1 MAENNLQEFND
12 GDVIGASDN
21 NQTVRALK
29 GNIVPRNEQGVAT
42 ARAGSLGTEEFP
54 FDELHVDEILLG
66 GAALDPAAGGGG
78 TADAALF
85 QNGVVNGQAPTDR
98 PGMCGW
104 LLQAGSGGVRIIA
117 SESNPLVVRVG
128 GEEYSQTAP
137 LVGGAPLPAVTATP
151 ASPDWELKV
160 ADNLGAGS
168 PDPGDSRSYY
178 NGYTVL
184 ATGAPFTYGEE
195 TADEEV
201 PESIGNLLI
210 FKVRGLTRT
219 PAFPVSQE
227 EYLMCERNPRI
238 GGRAAAR
245 RAIRAAFNTS
255 STGYAAG
262 NIEIALSGATTAEE
276 FKQVQPGYI
285 FVDPT
290 ASPWSI
296 LIQPRILGTTAHQLP
311 ATATTGDVIFQ
322 QSTQRWHNYEGAA
335 WVQKNWVF
343 LGITAIETVSE
354 VATVVGVAG
363 VRTEASLRKLYNF
376 ANLIHAPAGVW
387 NGDRQAFY
395 NGEVSG
401 TLITWSPPD
410 VSDVTLI
417 EGRSPQAFMSQ
428 RNELLRSRYQVD
440 ADELTI
446 HRLNRPTSRPGGTN
460 LFFAW
465 LDVET
470 EQTFSDDAP
479 PVIIPISVGRAFF
492 AHQHRNAVLLGTF
505 VQRNITETPTVPN
518 DPIVLSQDAA
528 VDVPAFWITR
538 LTATSTISDP
548 TIEAYTPRGSDITLF
563 SNSGRTASIDFENP
577 IGCPRRI
584 SATRNQV
591 TVTYTLP
598 TLSDIS
604 DLIDP
609 S

>member
-42 ARAGSLGTEEFP
+42 ARAGSLGTDEFP

-137 LVGGAPLPAVTATP
+137 LVGGTPLPEVTATP
-151 ASPDWELKV
+151 ASPDWELANPSNAV
-160 ADNLGAGS
+160 T
-168 PDPGDSRSYY
+168 PGPGESKSWYY
-178 NGYTVL
+178 GDTVL
-184 ATGAPFTYGEE
+184 ATAQPFIYGRE
-195 TADEEV
+195 TGDPEV
-201 PESIGNLLI
+201 PTSIGNLLI
-210 FKVRGLTRT
+210 FKVRGTRISSRDT
-219 PAFPVSQE
+219 APDSEQE
-227 EYLMCERNPRI
+227 YFMCERNPRI
-238 GGRAAAR
+238 AGRAAAR

-255 STGYAAG
+255 STGYTAG
-262 NIEIALSGATTAEE
+262 NVEIAPADAKEEDE
-276 FKQVQPGYI
+276 FKQVQPGYVFI
-285 FVDPT
+285 DPT

-311 ATATTGDVIFQ
+311 ATATTGDVIFR
-322 QSTQRWHNYEGAA
+322 QSSQRWYNYEGAA
-335 WVQKNWVF
+335 WVQKSWVF
-343 LGITAIETVSE
+343 LGIVAIETVSDA
-354 VATVVGVAG
+354 ATVVGVAG
-363 VRTEASLRKLYNF
+363 VRTEASLRKLYTF
-376 ANLIHAPAGVW
+376 ANLLHAPAGVW
-387 NGDRQAFY
+387 DGDRQALY

-401 TLITWSPPD
+401 TLITWTPPD
-410 VSDVTLI
+410 VSDVELV

-440 ADELTI
+440 ADDLTLQAL
-446 HRLNRPTSRPGGTN
+446 RLNQPRGRDRVY
-460 LFFAW
+460 FAW

-470 EQTFSDDAP
+470 EQTFADDAIP
-479 PVIIPISVGRAFF
+479 AIISLSVGRAFF
-492 AHQHRNAVLLGTF
+492 AHQHRNAILLGTF
-505 VQRNITETPTVPN
+505 AQTGLTETPTVPN
-518 DPIVLSQDAA
+518 DTLA
-528 VDVPAFWITR
+528 VPDRSSIPLPAFWITELAAAR
-538 LTATSTISDP
+538 TGGEP
-548 TIEAYTPRGSDITLF
+548 TIRALRINGGTTTILESSAAPLR
-563 SNSGRTASIDFENP
+563 FENA
-577 IGCPRRI
+577 IGAPRRI
-584 SATRNQV
+584 EAVGSGT
-591 TVTYTLP
+591 TVTLTLP
-598 TLSDIS
+598 TLSDVAAA
-604 DLIDP
+604 IDP